1 MCGGIV
7 GFIIV
12 GFIIVDGIVVGIFSG
27 GGGGV
32 GVGVVGGAWRDHD
45 DAAYQAILSIFRQL
59 NVLSK

>member
-1 MCGGIV
+1 MCGG
-7 GFIIV
+7 IV